1 MVDMPLK
8 IYNSLTRQKEIFE
21 PIHAPYVGMYVC
33 GPTVSGES
41 HLGHARPFISF
52 DVVYRYLVHKG
63 YKVRYVRNIT
73 DAGHFEEEGK
83 QAEDKIASKAI
94 LEKLEPMELVQ
105 KYTHLYHWAMEQFN
119 NMPPSIEPTA
129 TGHIVEQIEMIKTI
143 IKDGYGYE
151 SNGSVYFDVVKYNE
165 DYTKKNQPYGILSG
179 RNLEEQLETTR
190 ELENQEEKKNKVD
203 FALWKAAPTEHI
215 MRWQSPWGEGFPG
228 WHIECSAMATKYL
241 GKQFDIHG
249 GGMDLQFPHHEC
261 EIAQSNVCN
270 HEIPARF
277 WMHNNM
283 ITINGRKM
291 GKSYNNVIKLSE
303 LFAGSHPEL
312 TQAYTPM
319 TVRFF
324 ILQSQYRGTLD
335 FSNEALQ
342 ASEKALK
349 RLMEGYEWLQSQNF
363 TASSTATDPILDA
376 QIQTWVADLEHFMDD
391 DFNTA
396 KCIANLFEIL
406 PNINSLKDKHI
417 AANAISADTWMLAQK
432 QLKLFVEDILGLRV
446 EASANLSQL
455 KGVIDLL
462 IEIRKEAKASKDF
475 ATSDKIRNQLAAM
488 GIQIKDEKD
497 GSMTYSL

>member
-1 MVDMPLK
+1 MPLK
-8 IYNSLTRQKEIFE
+8 IYNSLTRQKETFE
-21 PIHAPYVGMYVC
+21 PINAPYVGMYVC

-41 HLGHARPFISF
+41 HLGHARPFITF
-52 DVVYRYLVHKG
+52 DVVFRYLLHKG

-83 QAEDKIASKAI
+83 VAEDKIASKAI

-105 KYTHLYHWAMEQFN
+105 KYTQLYHWAMDQFN
-119 NMPPSIEPTA
+119 NLPPSIEPTA
-129 TGHIVEQIEMIKTI
+129 TGHIVEQIEMIKKI
-143 IKDGYGYE
+143 IADGYGYE
-151 SNGSVYFDVVKYNE
+151 ANGSVYFDVVKYN
-165 DYTKKNQPYGILSG
+165 DVYSKKNQPYGILSG
-179 RNLEEQLETTR
+179 RNLEEQLDTTR

-203 FALWKAAPTEHI
+203 FALWKKAPAEHI

-241 GKQFDIHG
+241 GKKFDIHG

-261 EIAQSNVCN
+261 EIAQSTVCN
-270 HEIPARF
+270 HELPARY

-303 LFAGSHPEL
+303 LFTGNHPEL
-312 TQAYTPM
+312 TQAYAPM

-349 RLMEGYEWLQSQNF
+349 RLMEGYEWLKAQSF
-363 TASSTATDPILDA
+363 VGEAKAKDEALDL
-376 QIQTWVADLEHFMDD
+376 QLNKWIGELTEFMDD
-391 DFNTA
+391 DINTA
-396 KCIANLFEIL
+396 KVVANIFEII
-406 PNINSLKDKHI
+406 PVINSLKDKHI
-417 AANAISADTWMLAQK
+417 TQDAVATSTWNHVQS
-432 QLKLFVEDILGLRV
+432 QLVVFIESILGLKV
-446 EASANLSQL
+446 EAGANLEQL

-462 IEIRKEAKASKDF
+462 IEIRKESKANKDF
-475 ATSDKIRNQLAAM
+475 ATSDKIRNQLMNM
-488 GIQIKDEKD
+488 GIQLKDEKD
-497 GSMTYSL
+497 GSMSYTFS

>member
-1 MVDMPLK
+1 MPLK
-8 IYNSLTRQKEIFE
+8 IYNSLTRQKEVFE
-21 PIHAPYVGMYVC
+21 PINAPYVGMYVC

-41 HLGHARPFISF
+41 HLGHARPFITF

-83 QAEDKIASKAI
+83 VAEDKISSKAI

-105 KYTHLYHWAMEQFN
+105 KYTNLYHWAMTQFN
-119 NMPPSIEPTA
+119 NLPPSIEPTA
-129 TGHIVEQIEMIKTI
+129 TGHIVEQIEMIKKI
-143 IKDGYGYE
+143 IADGYAYE
-151 SNGSVYFDVVKYNE
+151 SNRSVYFDVVKYND
-165 DYTKKNQPYGILSG
+165 DYSKKNQPYGILSG
-179 RNLEEQLETTR
+179 RNIEEQLETTR
-190 ELENQEEKKNKVD
+190 DLENQEEKKNKVD
-203 FALWKAAPTEHI
+203 FALWKKAPAEHI

-261 EIAQSNVCN
+261 EIAQSTVCN
-270 HEIPARF
+270 HQMPARY

-303 LFAGSHPEL
+303 LFDGNHAEL

-342 ASEKALK
+342 ASEKALH
-349 RLMEGYEWLQSQNF
+349 RLMEGYEWLQAQSF
-363 TASSTATDPILDA
+363 GKDTASKDETLATQLN
-376 QIQTWVADLEHFMDD
+376 TWINELELFMDD
-391 DFNTA
+391 DINTA
-396 KCIANLFEIL
+396 KVVANLFEIL
-406 PNINSLKDKHI
+406 PNINALKDKHI
-417 AANAISADTWMLAQK
+417 AADAVAGAVWTAVQA
-432 QLKLFVEDILGLRV
+432 QLKLFVESILGLKVDKGANRQQLNGVV
-446 EASANLSQL
+446 E
-455 KGVIDLL
+455 LL
-462 IEIRKEAKASKDF
+462 IEIRKQAKANKDF
-475 ATSDKIRNQLAAM
+475 ATSDKIRNQLADM
-488 GIQIKDEKD
+488 GIQLKDEKD
-497 GSMTYSL
+497 GSMSYSF

>member
-1 MVDMPLK
+1 MPLK
-8 IYNSLTRQKEIFE
+8 IYNSLTRQKEDFQ
-21 PIHAPYVGMYVC
+21 PINPPYVGMYVC

-41 HLGHARPFISF
+41 HLGHARPFITF
-52 DVVYRYLVHKG
+52 DVVYRFLLNKG

-83 QAEDKIASKAI
+83 VAEDKIATKAI

-105 KYTHLYHWAMEQFN
+105 KYTQLYHWAMDQFN
-119 NMPPSIEPTA
+119 NLPPSIEPTA
-129 TGHIVEQIEMIKTI
+129 TGHIVEQIEMIKKI
-143 IKDGYGYE
+143 IADGFGYE
-151 SNGSVYFDVVKYNE
+151 ANGSVYFDVVKYNE
-165 DYTKKNQPYGILSG
+165 VYSKKNQPYGILSG
-179 RNLEEQLETTR
+179 RNLEEQLDTTR

-203 FALWKAAPTEHI
+203 FALWKKAPAEHI

-241 GKQFDIHG
+241 GKCFDIHG

-261 EIAQSNVCN
+261 EIAQSTVCN
-270 HEIPARF
+270 HELPARY

-303 LFAGSHPEL
+303 LFSGNHPEL
-312 TQAYTPM
+312 TQAYAPM

-342 ASEKALK
+342 ASEKALR
-349 RLMEGYEWLQSQNF
+349 RLMEAYEWLKGQTFEGDEQ
-363 TASSTATDPILDA
+363 AQDVALDT
-376 QIQTWVADLEHFMDD
+376 QLNKWVAELTEFMED

-396 KCIANLFEIL
+396 KVVANIFEMVPI
-406 PNINSLKDKHI
+406 INSLKDKHI
-417 AANAISADTWMLAQK
+417 AKDAVAVATWKNVQS
-432 QLKLFVEDILGLRV
+432 QLLVFVESILGLKV
-446 EASANLSQL
+446 EASANLDQL

-462 IEIRKEAKASKDF
+462 IEIRKESKANKDF
-475 ATSDKIRNQLAAM
+475 ATSDKIRNQLMNM
-488 GIQIKDEKD
+488 GIQLKDEKD
-497 GSMTYSL
+497 GSMSYTL

>member
-1 MVDMPLK
+1 MPLK
-8 IYNSLTRQKEIFE
+8 IYNSLTRQKEVFE
-21 PIHAPYVGMYVC
+21 PINAPYVGMYVC

-41 HLGHARPFISF
+41 HLGHARPFITF
-52 DVVYRYLVHKG
+52 DVVYRYLLHKG

-83 QAEDKIASKAI
+83 VAEDKITSKAI

-105 KYTHLYHWAMEQFN
+105 KYTNLYHWAMTQFN
-119 NMPPSIEPTA
+119 NLPPSIEPTA
-129 TGHIVEQIEMIKTI
+129 TGHIVEQIEMIKKI
-143 IKDGYGYE
+143 MADGYAYE
-151 SNGSVYFDVVKYNE
+151 SNGSVYFDVVKYND
-165 DYTKKNQPYGILSG
+165 DYSKKNQPYGILSG
-179 RNLEEQLETTR
+179 RNIEEQLETTR
-190 ELENQEEKKNKVD
+190 DLENQEEKKNKVD
-203 FALWKAAPTEHI
+203 FALWKKAPVEHI

-261 EIAQSNVCN
+261 EIAQSTVCN
-270 HEIPARF
+270 HQMPARY

-303 LFAGSHPEL
+303 LFEGNHAEL

-342 ASEKALK
+342 ASEKAL
-349 RLMEGYEWLQSQNF
+349 RRFMEGYEWLQAQSFGNE
-363 TASSTATDPILDA
+363 TASKDQVLADQLT
-376 QIQTWVADLEHFMDD
+376 TWTNELELFMDD
-391 DFNTA
+391 DMNTA
-396 KCIANLFEIL
+396 KVVANLFEIL
-406 PNINSLKDKHI
+406 PSINSLKDKHI
-417 AANAISADTWMLAQK
+417 AADAVAGAVWTTVQT
-432 QLKLFVEDILGLRV
+432 QLKLFVESILGLKVDKGANRQRLNGVV
-446 EASANLSQL
+446 E
-455 KGVIDLL
+455 LL
-462 IEIRKEAKASKDF
+462 IEIRKQAKANKDF
-475 ATSDKIRNQLAAM
+475 ATSDKIRNQLAEM
-488 GIQIKDEKD
+488 GIQLKDEKD
-497 GSMTYSL
+497 GSMSYSF

>member
-1 MVDMPLK
+1 MPLK

-21 PIHAPYVGMYVC
+21 PINAPYVGMYVC

-41 HLGHARPFISF
+41 HLGHARPFITF
-52 DVVYRYLVHKG
+52 DVVFRYLMHKG

-83 QAEDKIASKAI
+83 VAEDKIASKAI

-105 KYTHLYHWAMEQFN
+105 KYTQLYHWAMDQFN
-119 NMPPSIEPTA
+119 NLPPSIEPTA
-129 TGHIVEQIEMIKTI
+129 TGHIVEQIEMIKKI
-143 IKDGYGYE
+143 IADGYGYE
-151 SNGSVYFDVVKYNE
+151 ANGSVYFDVVKYN
-165 DYTKKNQPYGILSG
+165 DIYSKKNQPYGILSG
-179 RNLEEQLETTR
+179 RNLEEQLDTTR
-190 ELENQEEKKNKVD
+190 ELENQDEKKNKVD
-203 FALWKAAPTEHI
+203 FALWKKAPAEHI

-241 GKQFDIHG
+241 GKKFDIHG

-261 EIAQSNVCN
+261 EIAQSTVCN
-270 HEIPARF
+270 HELPARY

-303 LFAGSHPEL
+303 LFTGNHPEL
-312 TQAYTPM
+312 TQAYAPM

-349 RLMEGYEWLQSQNF
+349 RLMEGYEWLKAQSF
-363 TASSTATDPILDA
+363 VGETKAKDEALDL
-376 QIQTWVADLEHFMDD
+376 QLNKWIGELTEFMDD
-391 DFNTA
+391 DINTA
-396 KCIANLFEIL
+396 KVVANIFEII
-406 PNINSLKDKHI
+406 PVINSLKDKHI
-417 AANAISADTWMLAQK
+417 TQDAVATSTWNHVQS
-432 QLKLFVEDILGLRV
+432 QLVVFIESILGLKV
-446 EASANLSQL
+446 EAGANLEQL

-462 IEIRKEAKASKDF
+462 VEIRKESKANKDF
-475 ATSDKIRNQLAAM
+475 ATSDKIRNQLMNM
-488 GIQIKDEKD
+488 GIQLKDEKD
-497 GSMTYSL
+497 GSMSYTFS

>member
-1 MVDMPLK
+1 MPLK
-8 IYNSLTRQKEIFE
+8 IYNSLTRQKEDFQ
-21 PIHAPYVGMYVC
+21 PINPPYVGMYVC

-41 HLGHARPFISF
+41 HLGHARPFITF
-52 DVVYRYLVHKG
+52 DVVYRFLLNKG

-83 QAEDKIASKAI
+83 VAEDKIATKAI

-105 KYTHLYHWAMEQFN
+105 KYTQLYHWAMDQFN
-119 NMPPSIEPTA
+119 NLPPSIEPTA
-129 TGHIVEQIEMIKTI
+129 TGHIVEQIEMIKKI
-143 IKDGYGYE
+143 IADGFGYE
-151 SNGSVYFDVVKYNE
+151 ANGSVYFDVVKYNE
-165 DYTKKNQPYGILSG
+165 VYSKKNQPYGILSG
-179 RNLEEQLETTR
+179 RNLEEQLDTTR

-203 FALWKAAPTEHI
+203 FALWKKAPAEHI

-241 GKQFDIHG
+241 GKCFDIHG

-261 EIAQSNVCN
+261 EIAQSTVCN
-270 HEIPARF
+270 HELPARY

-303 LFAGSHPEL
+303 LFSGNHPEL
-312 TQAYTPM
+312 TQAYAPM

-342 ASEKALK
+342 ASEKALR
-349 RLMEGYEWLQSQNF
+349 RLMEAYEWLKAQMFEGDEQAQDV
-363 TASSTATDPILDA
+363 TLDT
-376 QIQTWVADLEHFMDD
+376 QLNKWVAELTEFMED

-396 KCIANLFEIL
+396 KVVANIFEMVPI
-406 PNINSLKDKHI
+406 INSLKDKHI
-417 AANAISADTWMLAQK
+417 AKDAVAVATWKNVQS
-432 QLKLFVEDILGLRV
+432 QLLVFVESILGLKV
-446 EASANLSQL
+446 EASANLDQL

-462 IEIRKEAKASKDF
+462 IEIRKESKANKDF
-475 ATSDKIRNQLAAM
+475 ATSDKIRNQLMNM
-488 GIQIKDEKD
+488 GIQLKDEKD
-497 GSMTYSL
+497 GSMSYTL

>member
-1 MVDMPLK
+1 MPLK
-8 IYNSLTRQKEIFE
+8 IYNSLTRQKEVFE
-21 PIHAPYVGMYVC
+21 PINAPYVGMYVC

-41 HLGHARPFISF
+41 HLGHARPFITF
-52 DVVYRYLVHKG
+52 DVVYRYLLHKG

-83 QAEDKIASKAI
+83 VAEDKITSKAI

-105 KYTHLYHWAMEQFN
+105 KYTNLYHWAMTQFN
-119 NMPPSIEPTA
+119 NLPPSIEPTA
-129 TGHIVEQIEMIKTI
+129 TGHIVEQIEMIKKI
-143 IKDGYGYE
+143 MADGYAYE
-151 SNGSVYFDVVKYNE
+151 SNGSVYFDVLKYND
-165 DYTKKNQPYGILSG
+165 DYSKKNQPYGILSG
-179 RNLEEQLETTR
+179 RNIEEQLETTR
-190 ELENQEEKKNKVD
+190 DLENQEEKKNKVD
-203 FALWKAAPTEHI
+203 FALWKKAPVEHI

-261 EIAQSNVCN
+261 EIAQSTVCN
-270 HEIPARF
+270 HQMPARY

-303 LFAGSHPEL
+303 LFEGNHAEL

-342 ASEKALK
+342 ASEKAL
-349 RLMEGYEWLQSQNF
+349 RRFMEGYEWLQAQSFGNE
-363 TASSTATDPILDA
+363 TASKDQVLADQLT
-376 QIQTWVADLEHFMDD
+376 TWTNELELFMDD
-391 DFNTA
+391 DMNTA
-396 KCIANLFEIL
+396 KVVANLFEIL
-406 PNINSLKDKHI
+406 PSINSLKDKHI
-417 AANAISADTWMLAQK
+417 AADAVAGAVWTTVQT
-432 QLKLFVEDILGLRV
+432 QLKLFVESILGLKVDKGANRQQLNGVV
-446 EASANLSQL
+446 E
-455 KGVIDLL
+455 LL
-462 IEIRKEAKASKDF
+462 IEIRKQAKANKDF
-475 ATSDKIRNQLAAM
+475 ATSDKIRNQLAEM
-488 GIQIKDEKD
+488 GIQLKDEKD
-497 GSMTYSL
+497 GSMSYSF

>member
-1 MVDMPLK
+1 MPLK
-8 IYNSLTRQKEIFE
+8 IYNSLTRQKEVFE
-21 PIHAPYVGMYVC
+21 PINAPYVGMYVC

-41 HLGHARPFISF
+41 HLGHARPFITF
-52 DVVYRYLVHKG
+52 DVVYRYLLHKG

-83 QAEDKIASKAI
+83 VAEDKIASKAI

-105 KYTHLYHWAMEQFN
+105 KYTNLYHWAMTQFN
-119 NMPPSIEPTA
+119 NLPPSIEPTA
-129 TGHIVEQIEMIKTI
+129 TGHIVEQIEMIKKI
-143 IKDGYGYE
+143 MADGYAYA
-151 SNGSVYFDVVKYNE
+151 SNGSVYFDVVKYND
-165 DYTKKNQPYGILSG
+165 DYSKKNQPYGILSG
-179 RNLEEQLETTR
+179 RNIEEQLETTR
-190 ELENQEEKKNKVD
+190 DLENQEEKKNKVD
-203 FALWKAAPTEHI
+203 FALWKKAPAEHI

-261 EIAQSNVCN
+261 EIAQSTVCN
-270 HEIPARF
+270 HQMPARY

-303 LFAGSHPEL
+303 LFEGNHAEL

-342 ASEKALK
+342 ASEKAL
-349 RLMEGYEWLQSQNF
+349 RRFMEGYEWLQ
-363 TASSTATDPILDA
+363 A
-376 QIQTWVADLEHFMDD
+376 QSFGNETVSKDQVLADQLMTWTNELELFMDD
-391 DFNTA
+391 DMNTA
-396 KCIANLFEIL
+396 KVVANLFEIL
-406 PNINSLKDKHI
+406 PSINSLKDKHI
-417 AANAISADTWMLAQK
+417 AADAVAGATWATVQT
-432 QLKLFVEDILGLRV
+432 QLKLFVESILGIKVDKGANRQQLNGVV
-446 EASANLSQL
+446 E
-455 KGVIDLL
+455 LL
-462 IEIRKEAKASKDF
+462 IEIRKQAKANKDF
-475 ATSDKIRNQLAAM
+475 ATSDKIRNQLAEM
-488 GIQIKDEKD
+488 GIQLKDEKD
-497 GSMTYSL
+497 GSMSYSL

>member
-1 MVDMPLK
+1 MPLK
-8 IYNSLTRQKEIFE
+8 IYNSLTRQKEVFE
-21 PIHAPYVGMYVC
+21 PINAPYVGMYVC

-41 HLGHARPFISF
+41 HLGHARPFITF
-52 DVVYRYLVHKG
+52 DVVYRYLLHKG

-83 QAEDKIASKAI
+83 VAEDKITSKAI

-105 KYTHLYHWAMEQFN
+105 KYTNLYHWAMTQFN
-119 NMPPSIEPTA
+119 NLPPSIEPTA
-129 TGHIVEQIEMIKTI
+129 TGHIVEQIEMIKKI
-143 IKDGYGYE
+143 MADGYAYE
-151 SNGSVYFDVVKYNE
+151 SNGSVYFDVVKYND
-165 DYTKKNQPYGILSG
+165 DYSKKNQPYGILSG
-179 RNLEEQLETTR
+179 RNIEEQLETTR
-190 ELENQEEKKNKVD
+190 DLENQEEKKNKVD
-203 FALWKAAPTEHI
+203 FALWKKAPVEHI

-261 EIAQSNVCN
+261 EIAQSTVCN
-270 HEIPARF
+270 HQMPARY

-303 LFAGSHPEL
+303 LFEGNHAEL

-342 ASEKALK
+342 ASEKAL
-349 RLMEGYEWLQSQNF
+349 RRFMEGYEWLQAQSFGNE
-363 TASSTATDPILDA
+363 TASKDQALADQLT
-376 QIQTWVADLEHFMDD
+376 TWTNELELFMDD
-391 DFNTA
+391 DMNTA
-396 KCIANLFEIL
+396 KVVANLFEIL
-406 PNINSLKDKHI
+406 PSINSLKDKHI
-417 AANAISADTWMLAQK
+417 AADAVAGAVWTTVQT
-432 QLKLFVEDILGLRV
+432 QLKLFVESILGLKVDKGANRQQLNGVV
-446 EASANLSQL
+446 E
-455 KGVIDLL
+455 LL
-462 IEIRKEAKASKDF
+462 IEIRKQAKANKDF
-475 ATSDKIRNQLAAM
+475 ATSDKIRNQLAEM
-488 GIQIKDEKD
+488 GIQLKDEKD
-497 GSMTYSL
+497 GSMSYSF

>member
-1 MVDMPLK
+1 MPLK
-8 IYNSLTRQKEIFE
+8 IYNSLTRQKEDFQ
-21 PIHAPYVGMYVC
+21 PINPPYVGMYVC

-41 HLGHARPFISF
+41 HLGHARPFITF
-52 DVVYRYLVHKG
+52 DVVYRFLLNKG

-83 QAEDKIASKAI
+83 VAEDKIATKAI

-105 KYTHLYHWAMEQFN
+105 KYTQLYHWAMDQFN
-119 NMPPSIEPTA
+119 NLPPSIEPTA
-129 TGHIVEQIEMIKTI
+129 TGHIVEQIEMIKKI
-143 IKDGYGYE
+143 IADGFGYE
-151 SNGSVYFDVVKYNE
+151 ANGSVYFDVVKYNE
-165 DYTKKNQPYGILSG
+165 VYSKKNQPYGILSG
-179 RNLEEQLETTR
+179 RNLEEQLDTTR

-203 FALWKAAPTEHI
+203 FALWKKAPAEHI

-241 GKQFDIHG
+241 GKCFDIHG

-261 EIAQSNVCN
+261 EIAQSTVCN
-270 HEIPARF
+270 HELPARY

-303 LFAGSHPEL
+303 LFSGNHPEL
-312 TQAYTPM
+312 TQAYAPM

-342 ASEKALK
+342 ASEKALR
-349 RLMEGYEWLQSQNF
+349 RLMEAYEWLKAQTFEGDEQAQDV
-363 TASSTATDPILDA
+363 TLDT
-376 QIQTWVADLEHFMDD
+376 QLNKWVAELTEFMED

-396 KCIANLFEIL
+396 KVVANIFEMVPI
-406 PNINSLKDKHI
+406 INSLKDKHI
-417 AANAISADTWMLAQK
+417 AKDAVAVATWKNVQS
-432 QLKLFVEDILGLRV
+432 QLLVFVESILGLKV
-446 EASANLSQL
+446 EASANLDQL

-462 IEIRKEAKASKDF
+462 IEIRKESKANKDF
-475 ATSDKIRNQLAAM
+475 ATSDKIRNQLMNM
-488 GIQIKDEKD
+488 GIQLKDEKD
-497 GSMTYSL
+497 GSMSYTL